1 MAYRDIDTALLRTFL
16 TLQETRNF
24 SRTAERV
31 GRSQSAV
38 SAQVQKLEQTL
49 GCRLFD
55 RDKRNVRLTVEG
67 EALLAH
73 AARILAETEAMTQ
86 RFAAEDVTG
95 EVRFGAPEDFA
106 TFYLPGVLQAF
117 AEAFPRVGL
126 HVACDLTLPLIE
138 QFEAGGFDLIVI
150 KQDPRALHRGAEP
163 LRRERLVWAG
173 GPRAQRAMGMAQ
185 AAALWPGRPLPLV
198 LAPAPCVYRARAIRA
213 LDEAGVAWSVVYT
226 SPSLAGTAAAVKAG
240 LGLTVL
246 PRALAPEGLVVF
258 DDERGWPALPDA
270 SLCLLAAERA
280 PPAAQALARFIQ
292 ERLPG

>member
-1 MAYRDIDTALLRTFL
+1 MARTDIDTALLRTFM

-38 SAQVQKLEQTL
+38 SAQVQKLEDLL

-55 RDKRNVRLTVEG
+55 RDKRNVRLTIEG
-67 EALLAH
+67 EALIGH
-73 AARILAETEAMTQ
+73 AARILAETEALAQ
-86 RFAAEDVTG
+86 RFSAEEVIG

-126 HVACDLTLPLIE
+126 HVACDLTVPLIE
-138 QFEAGGFDLIVI
+138 QFEAGAFDLIVI
-150 KQDPRALHRGAEP
+150 KQDLRALHRGAEP

-173 GPRAQRAMGMAQ
+173 GPRAQRAMSLAQ

-213 LDEAGVAWSVVYT
+213 LDEAGIAWSVVYT
-226 SPSLAGTAAAVKAG
+226 SPSLAGAAAAVKAG

-246 PRALAPEGLVVF
+246 PRALAPDGLVVF
-258 DDERGWPALPDA
+258 DGERGWPALPDA
-270 SLCLLAAERA
+270 SLCLLAGERA

-292 ERLPG
+292 ERLPA